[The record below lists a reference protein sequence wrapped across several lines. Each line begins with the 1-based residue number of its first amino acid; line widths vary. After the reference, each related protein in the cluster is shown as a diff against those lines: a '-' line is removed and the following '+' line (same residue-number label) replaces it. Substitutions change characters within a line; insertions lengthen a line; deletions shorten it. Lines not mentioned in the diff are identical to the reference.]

1 MEIRNRIIKTE
12 LVNWK
17 SIKWFQN
24 DGLKKLDAENMLKLK
39 RSLVNNN
46 FVMPFHVWE
55 SEGELY
61 FLDGHHREK
70 AMRELEQFGFDNQP
84 IKIPDLL
91 PANFIDATDREE
103 AAKLVLIYS
112 SLYAR
117 ITEDGLTEFFKENKL
132 DLNVIS
138 TEISLPEIK
147 LDRIILND
155 IPEEKLDDV
164 PAPAKKP
171 LSKLADVFVLDGKH
185 RVMCGDSTKKED
197 VAKLMDGKKADMVF
211 TDPPYG
217 MMLNADFSDMVG
229 IGRGKKYKNV
239 QGDGED
245 FKPELITTVFENFSY
260 CKEVFLWGGD
270 YYAELIPNRNVG
282 CFMVWDKMQGGEG
295 VNDKYDKMF
304 GSNFELVWSKSRH
317 KRAIVRI
324 LWKGIFGLGQ
334 EDTKKRVHP
343 TQKPTKL
350 VIWFFE
356 KFSFQQN
363 EKIIDLFL
371 GSGSTLIACEQTNRI
386 CYGMEIDPI
395 YIDVILRRYH
405 SLYPDKK
412 IECLNR
418 SFNFEKLWAVE

>member
-1 MEIRNRIIKTE
+1 MEIKNKIIKTE
-12 LVNWK
+12 LIRWK
-17 SIKWFQN
+17 NVKWFQN

-55 SEGELY
+55 NDGELY
-61 FLDGHHREK
+61 FLDGHQREK
-70 AMRELEQFGFDNQP
+70 ARRELEQFGFDNQP

-117 ITEDGLTEFFKENKL
+117 ITEDGLTEFFKANKL

-147 LDRIILND
+147 LNHIILND
-155 IPEEKLDDV
+155 IPEEQLDDV

-185 RVMCGDSTKKED
+185 HVMCGDSTKKED
-197 VAKLMDGKKADMVF
+197 VELLMDGKKADMVF
-211 TDPPYG
+211 TDPPYNIG
-217 MMLNADFSDMVG
+217 YDYWDYIDKKDSNEYYRMMLQSLCSLCDRIVITTGHQNMGLWFSIAKPTHVASWVKRNATSGCKISMFNIWEPIFFYG
-229 IGRGKKYKNV
+229 
-239 QGDGED
+239 D
-245 FKPELITTVFENFSY
+245 FKKFRKRENDVFEVNNTNQKFVEGHSCPKQVNLLSDIVTNY
-260 CKEVFLWGGD
+260 SHIKEVVLD
-270 YYAELIPNRNVG
+270 I
-282 CFMVWDKMQGGEG
+282 
-295 VNDKYDKMF
+295 
-304 GSNFELVWSKSRH
+304 
-317 KRAIVRI
+317 
-324 LWKGIFGLGQ
+324 
-334 EDTKKRVHP
+334 
-343 TQKPTKL
+343 
-350 VIWFFE
+350 
-356 KFSFQQN
+356 
-363 EKIIDLFL
+363 FL

-405 SLYPDKK
+405 NLYPDKK

-418 SFNFEKLWAVE
+418 SFNFEKLWKSE